1 MGQSIVQAGIWFL
14 WQYRTHLCRERAV
27 EQVGEVLG
35 LIYYF
40 LFHYF
45 LFSFPAL
52 LPWALWVH
60 PPSACTVQ
68 LLHAGPPGRAGF
80 AVFGLCENRE

>member
-40 LFHYF
+40 IIFYFH
-45 LFSFPAL
+45 S
-52 LPWALWVH
+52 LPCCPGHSWVH